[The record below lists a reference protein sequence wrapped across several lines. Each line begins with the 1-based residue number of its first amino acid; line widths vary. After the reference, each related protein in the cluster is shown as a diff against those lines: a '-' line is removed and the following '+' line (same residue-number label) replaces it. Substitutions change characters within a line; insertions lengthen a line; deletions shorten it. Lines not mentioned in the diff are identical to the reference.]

1 MLPWILRC
9 SNNYLDMKLMTQNFT
24 NRFKIND
31 LLQSKGIKSK
41 QTVISANDES
51 LFKHKENK
59 LNEDLVIN
67 TIEKDSFKNK
77 KQEAAKINFIDQLL
91 ENIANQ
97 NSSQN
102 SSKQKFRANQLSNST
117 DRKRLNYSK

>member
-1 MLPWILRC
+1 
-9 SNNYLDMKLMTQNFT
+9 MTQNFT